1 MWIINSVINIS
12 EASSIV
18 FGVLCGKAH
27 LNLSVLLNPIEMNS
41 WATAALMTM
50 LSVDTNV

>member
-18 FGVLCGKAH
+18 FGVLCG
-27 LNLSVLLNPIEMNS
+27 NLSVLLNPIKRNS